1 MTVRYFVE
9 YQMADRRE
17 RPEDPG
23 PIRFEVGEQVHLL
36 PNVGNYVQISGVTRE
51 HPVGDGKVRS
61 KLFRLIA
68 MSDDEAHCHVNIVV
82 ERDSGIDRGALI
94 KE

>member
-36 PNVGNYVQISGVTRE
+36 PNVGNYVQISGVRAPILRVVARLSVNCPYRE
-51 HPVGDGKVRS
+51 SQRS
-61 KLFRLIA
+61 QQPR
-68 MSDDEAHCHVNIVV
+68 
-82 ERDSGIDRGALI
+82 
-94 KE
+94 